1 MSQYD
6 ARCAGEAKLSLI
18 GLGYVGMPITVA
30 FAKKLKVIG
39 FDVNGEKKFHL
50 YKSGIEPTKKVGD
63 EAIQNTTVEF
73 SSDEKCLRDMGFHIV
88 EVPPP
93 VNDDHTINLSSVESA
108 SRILRRNLTTG
119 SVVVFEST
127 VYTRVTE
134 ETCVPILEKE
144 SGLKCC
150 MDCKV
155 GYSPERINL

>member
-1 MSQYD
+1 M
-6 ARCAGEAKLSLI
+6 
-18 GLGYVGMPITVA
+18 
-30 FAKKLKVIG
+30 
-39 FDVNGEKKFHL
+39 
-50 YKSGIEPTKKVGD
+50 GD

-93 VNDDHTINLSSVESA
+93 VNDDHTINLSPVESA

-119 SVVVFEST
+119 SVVVFQST

-150 MDCKV
+150 MDFKV
-155 GYSPERINL
+155 GYSPERINLGDKMHRLETITQIVSGMDEETLDMVTQVYELVVHA